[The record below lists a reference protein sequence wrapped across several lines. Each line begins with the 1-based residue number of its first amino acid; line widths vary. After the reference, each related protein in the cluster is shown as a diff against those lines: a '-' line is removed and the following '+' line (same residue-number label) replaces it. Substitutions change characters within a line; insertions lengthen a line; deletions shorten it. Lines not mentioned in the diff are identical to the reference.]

1 MVSEGFFSMC
11 SRNGL
16 MKVKGKFS
24 NNMDAIAL
32 LVYLLEMSNRETA
45 NATQIISRL
54 FANACNSNLMTD
66 D

>member
-11 SRNGL
+11 SRNVL

-45 NATQIISRL
+45 DATQMPFKIGEQMPAIQI
-54 FANACNSNLMTD
+54 
-66 D
+66 

>member
-1 MVSEGFFSMC
+1 
-11 SRNGL
+11 

-24 NNMDAIAL
+24 DNREAIAL

-54 FANACNSNLMTD
+54 FGNACNSNLMTD

>member
-1 MVSEGFFSMC
+1 
-11 SRNGL
+11 
-16 MKVKGKFS
+16 MKVKGKFCD
-24 NNMDAIAL
+24 NIAAIAL

-54 FANACNSNLMTD
+54 FGNAGNSNLMTD

>member
-1 MVSEGFFSMC
+1 
-11 SRNGL
+11 

-24 NNMDAIAL
+24 ENMEAIAV

-54 FANACNSNLMTD
+54 FANTCNSNLMTD